1 MLDIAIPA
9 IVRQAAITI
18 VIAGID
24 NRLAILTEAD
34 RVMDIVISET
44 DTVID
49 RIPIRI
55 TDRTI
60 GITTTDIK
68 DQ

>member
-9 IVRQAAITI
+9 IVRQVAITI

-24 NRLAILTEAD
+24 NRLVILIEAD
-34 RVMDIVISET
+34 RGMDIVISET
-44 DTVID
+44 DTAID
-49 RIPIRI
+49 RIPIPI
-55 TDRTI
+55 TARTI

-68 DQ
+68 DH

>member
-1 MLDIAIPA
+1 MLDIAISV
-9 IVRQAAITI
+9 IVRQVAITI

-49 RIPIRI
+49 RIPIHI